1 MQREYVRKR
10 WFGEANH
17 AKVDTEEEKEE
28 VATVTNLQGVEQ
40 PEEGSRLLVWLLT
53 VAIMCCSVYCTPSR

>member
-1 MQREYVRKR
+1 MQQEYVRKR

-28 VATVTNLQGVEQ
+28 VAVVANLQGIEQ
-40 PEEGSRLLVWLLT
+40 PVEGSRLLV
-53 VAIMCCSVYCTPSR
+53 ASCSHHMLFSIYCTPST

>member
-28 VATVTNLQGVEQ
+28 VAMVTNLQGMEQ
-40 PEEGSRLLVWLLT
+40 PVEGSGLLVAYCSHHVLFSLLYT
-53 VAIMCCSVYCTPSR
+53 Q